1 MRKTVILFL
10 LAFPILLIGTNAS
23 GQNLKGNVRD
33 TGNNPLS
40 GVSVFV
46 AGTSNGTVTDNDGN
60 YVLQNVSP
68 RDNITFS
75 SIGFKEVVVPVGTKG
90 TIDVVMEED
99 ALLLGE
105 LVVVGYGTKR
115 KGGIASAVSTVQAGD
130 ISRTSAS
137 TLSGAIVGKLAGVSF
152 RQNNGL
158 PGVGAQLQIR
168 NLGTPL
174 HVVDG
179 IISDETFFN
188 NLDPNDIEN
197 ISVLK
202 DGSAAI
208 YGVKAANGV
217 ILVTTKNGGKG
228 QKAQV
233 SFDANYGWSTWAA
246 FPKMLNAYEFQKAN
260 YMREVNTGS
269 LTVSTD
275 YAKAEL
281 EKWRTG
287 YYNPGT
293 GEDYRGFDWFN
304 EYIDKHAP
312 QQYYHVA
319 LSGGSDKTT
328 YYMSVSHVDQD
339 AVYQDVNYR
348 RTNVQSNFTM
358 DLTPKL
364 KAGFQFNGHI
374 GKDKEPAINSS
385 NWASGGNLNNHHWA
399 IFETAPV
406 YRPYA
411 NDNENYLTSIP
422 GRSMHNLAAFTI
434 DNAGKKSET
443 TTEAQAIWSLDW
455 QTPVSGLTGRARYS
469 YTYSDYIFDMLRK
482 SWNEYSYDAAHDQYN
497 VAATYTAYMNRTT
510 SNTQKSSG
518 QFLLDYDNTFGLHHV
533 TAVGGFEFTGI
544 NYRSMVNAQSPA
556 SNQFIDLFTT
566 NAVNTV
572 SEGKHSYTTA
582 SFVFRAGEDF
592 ANKYIVDFAAR
603 YDGSWKFPKDKRW
616 GFFPSVSAAWR
627 ISQEDFFQNSSV
639 SKWFTNLK
647 LRASYGEMGD
657 DALSGY
663 ADYAFLPGYTY
674 NNGSYYFS
682 NNPLSSSAS
691 SYVLGTKS
699 NGVPI
704 TTLSWMT
711 VKTMN
716 VGVDLGFFQN
726 RLTAEVD
733 AFKRVRSGIPG
744 KPNDVLFPSE
754 TGLSVLPQN
763 LNSDMTLGIDGY
775 LRWNDKIGDFKYN
788 VGITATFARNKNGE
802 IYGELFRNAWN
813 RYFNGKSNRWGNVAQ
828 STDGGSL
835 GAIWMYEVIG
845 IFKTQEEI
853 DNYPV
858 EMDNN
863 YNKNVRPGD
872 AIFKDQNGDGYIN
885 DYDLRPGSYCATDY
899 EWDHSSGNKTPIL
912 SGGLNL
918 GFEWKGIDFASDWVG
933 GFLNSWSGDWY
944 TKWSI
949 YRDSNG
955 YAYNNIDTWQHAD
968 IFDLNSEWVPGNFPA
983 NMGTATSTG
992 RWWNSYLCQQVN
1004 YVRLRNLV
1012 LGYSFPKSLI
1022 DNIHL
1027 QKLRFYVQG
1036 TNLLTFGKLFGNIDP
1051 ENAAVTG
1058 LDYPQ
1063 HKSIIIGVNVNF

>member
-1 MRKTVILFL
+1 MKKLFFL
-10 LAFPILLIGTNAS
+10 LLLAIPMLCIGIDAS
-23 GQNLKGNVRD
+23 GQSLRGNVRD
-33 TGNNPLS
+33 ANNVPVA

-46 AGTSNGTVTDNDGN
+46 SGTTNGTVTDNDGN
-60 YVLQNVSP
+60 YVLSNVKP
-68 RDNITFS
+68 DDNVTFS
-75 SIGFKEVVVPVGTKG
+75 FIGFKEVVVPVANRG
-90 TIDVVMEED
+90 TINVVMEED
-99 ALLLGE
+99 AELLGE
-105 LVVVGYGTKR
+105 LVVIGYGTKR
-115 KGGIASAVSTVQAGD
+115 KGGIASAVSTVQADD
-130 ISRTSAS
+130 IARTTAS

-168 NLGTPL
+168 NQGTPL
-174 HVVDG
+174 YVIDG

-188 NLDPNDIEN
+188 NLDANDIDN

-202 DGSAAI
+202 DGAAAI

-246 FPKMLNAYEFQKAN
+246 FPEMLNAYQWQFAN
-260 YMREVNTGS
+260 YMGEMNQGS

-281 EKWRTG
+281 EKWKEG
-287 YYNPGT
+287 YYNPST

-312 QQYYHVA
+312 QQYYHVS
-319 LSGGSDKTT
+319 LTGGGDKTT
-328 YYMSVSHVDQD
+328 YYMSVSQVDQD
-339 AVYQDVNYR
+339 AVYQDMGYK

-358 DLTPKL
+358 DITPKL
-364 KAGFQFNGHI
+364 KMGFQFNGHI
-374 GKDKEPAINSS
+374 GRSTEPAISTAT
-385 NWASGGNLNNHHWA
+385 WASGSNLNSAHWA
-399 IFETAPV
+399 LFETAPI

-411 NDNENYLTSIP
+411 NDNENYLFSIP

-434 DNAGKKSET
+434 DNAGKKTET

-455 QTPVSGLTGRARYS
+455 QTPLKGLTGRARYS
-469 YTYSDYIFDMLRK
+469 YIYSDYLQDFLRK
-482 SWNEYSYDAAHDQYN
+482 SWNEYSYDAANDQYN
-497 VAATYTAYMNRTT
+497 VAATYTAVMYRN
-510 SNTQKSSG
+510 NTNTRKSSG

-533 TAVGGFEFTGI
+533 TAVGGFEFSEIGYHGMSNT
-544 NYRSMVNAQSPA
+544 QSPA
-556 SNQFIDLFTT
+556 ANQYVDLFST

-572 SEGKHSYTTA
+572 SESKHTYTTA
-582 SFVFRAGEDF
+582 SFVFRAGEDYD
-592 ANKYIVDFAAR
+592 NKYIIDFAAR
-603 YDGSWKFPKDKRW
+603 YDGSWKFPKGKRW

-627 ISQEDFFQNSSV
+627 ISQEDFFQNSSI
-639 SKWFTNLK
+639 SNWFSNLK

-663 ADYAFLPGYTY
+663 ADYAYLPGYTY
-674 NNGSYYFS
+674 NRGSYLFS
-682 NNPLSSSAS
+682 NSPLSSVNS
-691 SYVLGTKS
+691 SYVLGTVS

-716 VGVDLGFFQN
+716 VGVDMGFFNN

-733 AFKRVRSGIPG
+733 AFKRIRTGIPG
-744 KPNDVLFPSE
+744 TPNDVIFPTE

-763 LNSDMTLGIDGY
+763 LNSDMTLGVDGY

-788 VGITATFARNKNGE
+788 IGVTATFARNKNGE

-813 RYFNGKSNRWGNVAQ
+813 QYYSGKSNRWSNAM
-828 STDGGSL
+828 SSY
-835 GAIWMYEVIG
+835 GAIWMYDVIG
-845 IFKTQEEI
+845 IFQTQEEI

-872 AIFKDQNGDGYIN
+872 VIFKDQNGDGYIN
-885 DYDLRPGSYCATDY
+885 DYDLRPQSYCGIDY
-899 EWDHSSGNKTPIL
+899 EWDHSAGNRTPIL
-912 SGGLNL
+912 SGGLNF
-918 GFEWKGIDFASDWVG
+918 GFEWKGVDFAADFVG

-944 TKWSI
+944 TKWSAI
-949 YRDSNG
+949 RSQNG
-955 YAYNNIDTWQHAD
+955 FVYNNIDTWQHED
-968 IFDLNSEWVPGNFPA
+968 IFDLSSPWIPGNFPP
-983 NMGTATSTG
+983 NMQLSTSTG
-992 RWWNSYLCQQVN
+992 RWWNSYLTQQVN

-1012 LGYSFPKSLI
+1012 VGYTLPKAWTDKI
-1022 DNIHL
+1022 RL
-1027 QKLRFYVQG
+1027 QKLRLYMQG
-1036 TNLLTFGKLFGNIDP
+1036 TNLLTFGKLFGSIDP
-1051 ENAAVTG
+1051 ENSAAAG

-1063 HKSIIIGVNVNF
+1063 HKSIIIGVNVDF